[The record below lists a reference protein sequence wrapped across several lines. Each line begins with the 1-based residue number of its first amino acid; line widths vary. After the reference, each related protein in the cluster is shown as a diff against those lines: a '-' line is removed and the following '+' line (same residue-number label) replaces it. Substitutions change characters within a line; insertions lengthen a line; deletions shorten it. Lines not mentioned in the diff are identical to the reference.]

1 MILSTREET
10 GRVRKSDYL
19 KYPTVPRPQFV
30 IQWHLRGKGID
41 DLTEEEKKAL
51 EKAHFKEIL
60 DPKDKVRSAIEKT
73 AGCSNH
79 QDFRVQLTDRTLVG
93 WTIVGLRWGIVGKDI
108 TKDDLGIHAKTTK
121 KKGFRAEMKATQP
134 SVWLNVK
141 GYVPKGKVGA
151 TAHHGGFF
159 IIMAKGDVVYGAL
172 KPYFKE
178 YFVKDPYCFKDW
190 TRIVVRGVKAQKIDP
205 ECIAEDS
212 LVITSSGFKLAKD
225 VQIGDEVLG
234 VDGKWHKVSDVYP
247 IEDDEQYEIH
257 VFGSIPFVVNG
268 KHPILINQLPDYLL
282 KHHSSY
288 KNKRR
293 RTELNPVLVPARNL
307 RKGDIVLFAKPQFE
321 TKYHSSYFDGFLL
334 GLYLGDGLAQTNNPA
349 IVLNGRTEY
358 RLALLVKR
366 IAEEKFEWA
375 HLHEY
380 KDGAEI
386 RVSFPK
392 QAWKF
397 FGQVVKDGKKFVPTE
412 FLYYNNAFLRGL
424 IDGFSCA
431 DRGGYSHGRCIVNR
445 NLQVISMLSLILLKL
460 GRIPSF
466 KISREKDGITYSVY
480 WKEDYK
486 EGGKFCKFY
495 DYGNYI
501 GFRVRQVKKV
511 NSPKRL
517 INIEVEDGY
526 FAVPF
531 VTTHNTKKPLKGQY
545 ELIWRVMI
553 PETQK
558 PYAITKRAMSK
569 GWFPP
574 KDIIPFPLEWAKKHW
589 KDEVDKWFEWVQE
602 KWKEKPRGQMKLSK
616 KIKWALFMHSW
627 MGQVVIRGIP
637 NYEFYLRIDDGKK
650 KILSFYF
657 EKNPL
662 RLTSVSSVFEGRV
675 DKKWLTFEGD
685 LPPNSPYNPTK
696 KLTVHVIKLDEGD
709 GELDVETIDGT
720 KVLKLKLNGQ
730 HMKGH
735 YLLIQEEKGSDIFV
749 LEKVQRLAK
758 GYFKLF
764 KVQSPKATFMELLID
779 AFPTKPYL
787 RVVIGA
793 SDLKSGSTC
802 LVDWVK
808 DRSLFEREGEIIID
822 SKPFRYS
829 VVDEGEVETHE
840 VSDFFIS
847 FTLVGSKIDKT
858 FALSK
863 INALWTLEEYKGAE
877 VEMQEDPLEGMQFRK
892 FKVEDFPRKGYK
904 IMWIYDPRYFTRAE
918 PSWQDYLELKL
929 PEGILDVLLGV
940 YPVVGTIHHVRVMGI
955 KYDPEKISDEEVEK
969 FIKKNKLDR
978 FVSPLIRRKREIEI

>member
-1 MILSTREET
+1 MSTREET

-60 DPKDKVRSAIEKT
+60 DPKGKVRSAIEKT

-159 IIMAKGDVVYGAL
+159 IIMAKGDVVFGAL

-205 ECIAEDS
+205 E
-212 LVITSSGFKLAKD
+212 
-225 VQIGDEVLG
+225 
-234 VDGKWHKVSDVYP
+234 
-247 IEDDEQYEIH
+247 
-257 VFGSIPFVVNG
+257 
-268 KHPILINQLPDYLL
+268 
-282 KHHSSY
+282 
-288 KNKRR
+288 
-293 RTELNPVLVPARNL
+293 
-307 RKGDIVLFAKPQFE
+307 
-321 TKYHSSYFDGFLL
+321 
-334 GLYLGDGLAQTNNPA
+334 
-349 IVLNGRTEY
+349 
-358 RLALLVKR
+358 
-366 IAEEKFEWA
+366 
-375 HLHEY
+375 
-380 KDGAEI
+380 
-386 RVSFPK
+386 
-392 QAWKF
+392 
-397 FGQVVKDGKKFVPTE
+397 
-412 FLYYNNAFLRGL
+412 
-424 IDGFSCA
+424 
-431 DRGGYSHGRCIVNR
+431 
-445 NLQVISMLSLILLKL
+445 
-460 GRIPSF
+460 
-466 KISREKDGITYSVY
+466 
-480 WKEDYK
+480 
-486 EGGKFCKFY
+486 
-495 DYGNYI
+495 
-501 GFRVRQVKKV
+501 
-511 NSPKRL
+511 
-517 INIEVEDGY
+517 
-526 FAVPF
+526 
-531 VTTHNTKKPLKGQY
+531 TKKPLKGQY

-574 KDIIPFPLEWAKKHW
+574 KDIIPFPLEWARKHW

-764 KVQSPKATFMELLID
+764 KIQSPKATFMELLID

-808 DRSLFEREGEIIID
+808 DRSLFEREGEITID
-822 SKPFRYS
+822 SKPFKYS

>member
-60 DPKDKVRSAIEKT
+60 DPKGKVRSAIEKT

-159 IIMAKGDVVYGAL
+159 IIMAKGDVVFGAL

-205 ECIAEDS
+205 E
-212 LVITSSGFKLAKD
+212 
-225 VQIGDEVLG
+225 
-234 VDGKWHKVSDVYP
+234 
-247 IEDDEQYEIH
+247 
-257 VFGSIPFVVNG
+257 
-268 KHPILINQLPDYLL
+268 
-282 KHHSSY
+282 
-288 KNKRR
+288 
-293 RTELNPVLVPARNL
+293 
-307 RKGDIVLFAKPQFE
+307 
-321 TKYHSSYFDGFLL
+321 
-334 GLYLGDGLAQTNNPA
+334 
-349 IVLNGRTEY
+349 
-358 RLALLVKR
+358 
-366 IAEEKFEWA
+366 
-375 HLHEY
+375 
-380 KDGAEI
+380 
-386 RVSFPK
+386 
-392 QAWKF
+392 
-397 FGQVVKDGKKFVPTE
+397 
-412 FLYYNNAFLRGL
+412 
-424 IDGFSCA
+424 
-431 DRGGYSHGRCIVNR
+431 
-445 NLQVISMLSLILLKL
+445 
-460 GRIPSF
+460 
-466 KISREKDGITYSVY
+466 
-480 WKEDYK
+480 
-486 EGGKFCKFY
+486 
-495 DYGNYI
+495 
-501 GFRVRQVKKV
+501 
-511 NSPKRL
+511 
-517 INIEVEDGY
+517 
-526 FAVPF
+526 
-531 VTTHNTKKPLKGQY
+531 TKKPLKGQY

-574 KDIIPFPLEWAKKHW
+574 KDIIPFPLEWARKHW

-764 KVQSPKATFMELLID
+764 KIQSPKATFMELLID

-808 DRSLFEREGEIIID
+808 DRSLFEREGEITID
-822 SKPFRYS
+822 SKPFKYS